1 MTAVLYNTQEW
12 PFERL
17 AKYGKEITAA
27 AKKLAARFP
36 KDCTIQSL
44 TEDMLSGRY
53 QLWLVLDDE
62 RFVLFGL
69 TEIKVN
75 EATGNKT
82 VFIPSLAG
90 DEGVASVPL
99 IEGVSEWA
107 KSIGANEVTICGRVG
122 WKKPLAKQGFEADT
136 MLYRKEL

>member
-1 MTAVLYNTQEW
+1 MTAKLYNTQDW
-12 PFERL
+12 PFERI
-17 AKYGKEITAA
+17 AQYGKEITAA

-36 KDCTIQSL
+36 KDCTLQSL
-44 TEDMLSGRY
+44 ADDMTSGQY

-75 EATGNKT
+75 PATGNKT

-90 DEGVASVPL
+90 DEGIESMPL

-107 KSIGANEVTICGRVG
+107 KSIGANEVAFCGRDG
-122 WKKPLAKQGFEADT
+122 WKKPISKYGFKADT
-136 MLYRKEL
+136 RLYRKEL